1 MNLLQGD
8 SHLVAIDDSAPSFP
22 LPTLALVISSGKYQ
36 IKKWDT
42 LSSQVVAMETLM
54 TTADLERER
63 SWVLKSGE
71 SVDRFYTLLTDQ
83 QVHHLEET
91 GDHWCPAWNEDIMWT
106 ALSLLEVFPGRS
118 FHKVPLPIVPDHFA
132 LSETMVRLD
141 AMGAINDSRG
151 SFSLSR
157 LAKIALDIRHK
168 VFSFGNAWTEIDL
181 HNAMLFARASD
192 DSLPLN
198 VRRVLVRLAAL
209 IANDVDAII
218 RPRPGTEPSLE
229 DLQGQCLGVG
239 REQAHK
245 GHLWIALGVWLKA
258 HHEEAVMADEHLQSV
273 CHDCLL
279 FLATKQPW
287 YMTWYRKWRGFW
299 ASRTLSTTK
308 RSKPPNSLTTKCC

>member
-106 ALSLLEVFPGRS
+106 ALSLLEEVEGFLGIPNIEYNEEVQAT
-118 FHKVPLPIVPDHFA
+118 KL
-132 LSETMVRLD
+132 
-141 AMGAINDSRG
+141 
-151 SFSLSR
+151 
-157 LAKIALDIRHK
+157 
-168 VFSFGNAWTEIDL
+168 
-181 HNAMLFARASD
+181 SD
-192 DSLPLN
+192 DEVLLVEEQLVLCYMTRVMTIQS
-198 VRRVLVRLAAL
+198 RR
-209 IANDVDAII
+209 DGTMYDAISGHPLTY
-218 RPRPGTEPSLE
+218 R
-229 DLQGQCLGVG
+229 
-239 REQAHK
+239 K
-245 GHLWIALGVWLKA
+245 GELMNV
-258 HHEEAVMADEHLQSV
+258 EAFKIDQ
-273 CHDCLL
+273 L
-279 FLATKQPW
+279 FLE
-287 YMTWYRKWRGFW
+287 
-299 ASRTLSTTK
+299 
-308 RSKPPNSLTTKCC
+308 